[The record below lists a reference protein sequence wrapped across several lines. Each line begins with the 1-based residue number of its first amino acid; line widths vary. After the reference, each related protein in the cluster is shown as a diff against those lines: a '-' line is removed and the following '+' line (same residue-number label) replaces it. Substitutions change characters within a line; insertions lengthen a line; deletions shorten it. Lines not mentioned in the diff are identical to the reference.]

1 MIGWM
6 IGIRRVVFVGLVGM
20 VVGVGCQ
27 RTTAVHRFPVSWPSS
42 PWLDEIKRE
51 AYAEQ
56 PVVSGAVVAV
66 EPVTWVSDESDSSEE
81 AEESPTD
88 ETPTTSV
95 LQQIA
100 IQRLRAMGVEA
111 VPAGAAG
118 SVAPTY
124 RLFCEVR
131 RMECVVQGG
140 YPTTATYLTSIRCQL
155 KPMDSDQ
162 LLWERQFAEP
172 MEQVYLVNTMSR
184 LPINHFARQVRD
196 NVIPS
201 LNVVLGGVRR
211 YLDRSHGAPA
221 SASVS
226 NEASAPTAADQP
238 SSDGTP

>member
-1 MIGWM
+1 MIGWTV
-6 IGIRRVVFVGLVGM
+6 GIRGVVFVGLMSM

-27 RTTAVHRFPVSWPSS
+27 RTTAVHRFPSLWPSS
-42 PWLDEIKRE
+42 PWLDEIRRE
-51 AYAEQ
+51 AAAEQ
-56 PVVSGAVVAV
+56 PVVSGAAVVAV
-66 EPVTWVSDESDSSEE
+66 EPVTWVSDESDSAGET
-81 AEESPTD
+81 EESPTD
-88 ETPTTSV
+88 GTPTASV
-95 LQQIA
+95 LQQIV

-111 VPAGAAG
+111 VPADAAG

-131 RMECVVQGG
+131 QMECVVQGG

-162 LLWERQFAEP
+162 PLWERQFSEP
-172 MEQVYLVNTMSR
+172 MEQIFLVNTMTR

-201 LNVVLGGVRR
+201 FDVVLSGVRR
-211 YLDRSHGAPA
+211 YLDRSHDAPA
-221 SASVS
+221 SAFVS
-226 NEASAPTAADQP
+226 DAASAVAGQS